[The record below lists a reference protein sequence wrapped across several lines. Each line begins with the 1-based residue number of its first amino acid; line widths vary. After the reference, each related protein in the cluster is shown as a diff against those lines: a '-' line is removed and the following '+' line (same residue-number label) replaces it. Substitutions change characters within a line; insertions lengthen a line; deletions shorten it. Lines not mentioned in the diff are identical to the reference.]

1 MNAFGDQIA
10 EMARRYDKEVGELKR
25 SLKSLPTTE
34 RLIAQTH
41 ANVKEAAASELR
53 RIMLRCGVK
62 AGGRA

>member
-1 MNAFGDQIA
+1 MNGFEDQIA
-10 EMARRYDKEVGELKR
+10 DMARRYDKEVGELKR
-25 SLKSLPTTE
+25 SLKNLSTTE

-62 AGGRA
+62 MGGRG